1 MKINK
6 LFLMAGL
13 AVMSLMAT
21 SCSSD
26 DDNYTPG
33 KEAGANDV
41 TFADGSNITLEFTAT
56 SFDIV
61 LKRSNTTSALEVP
74 LKVVKKPDFLTVPAT
89 ASFAAGAETAV
100 VTCTV
105 GSDMEAFVNY
115 EVAIDIDEE
124 YTNPYKETNS
134 FPRYQIT
141 LVKEDYKLFA
151 SGVFKE
157 NILFKDSWPQEIEY
171 SPLLDMFRMKN
182 VFVPGGNWYFHWN
195 QKGGDDSQFSFCN
208 SEGKNVTKFASG
220 YVHTSYGSITA
231 NVLGDYWMGYDA
243 DDNAFYFRLEFTVSA
258 GSFGSNYDTIS
269 DVVFY

>member
-74 LKVVKKPDFLTVPAT
+74 LKVVKKPDFVTVPAT
-89 ASFAAGAETAV
+89 ASFAAGSETAV

-105 GSDMEAFVNY
+105 GSEMEAFVDY

-124 YTNPYKETNS
+124 YTNPYKVSTTV
-134 FPRYQIT
+134 PRYQIN

-151 SGVFKE
+151 SGTFNETV
-157 NILFKDSWPQEIEY
+157 LFGSSKPVEIEY
-171 SPLLDMFRMKN
+171 SAMLDMFRMKD
-182 VFVPGGNWYFHWN
+182 VFAAGTNWYFLWN
-195 QKGGDDSQFSFCN
+195 QKAGEECEFAFCN
-208 SEGKNVTKFASG
+208 VDGKAVKKFATG
-220 YVHTSYGSITA
+220 YVHAKYGMISA
-231 NVLGDYWMGYDA
+231 NVLGDNWMGYDA
-243 DDNAFYFRLEFTVSA
+243 DDNAFYFPFEFTVDA